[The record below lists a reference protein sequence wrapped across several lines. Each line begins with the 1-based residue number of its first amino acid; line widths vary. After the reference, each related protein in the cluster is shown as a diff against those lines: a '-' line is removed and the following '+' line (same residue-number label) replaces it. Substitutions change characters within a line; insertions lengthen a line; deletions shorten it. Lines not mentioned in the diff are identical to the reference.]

1 MKKYKSIKIF
11 ILSLLGFCATS
22 AIAEPITSDDVETL
36 KWINTNIF
44 GCDVKH
50 GEITSRII
58 FAARVSD
65 DLSLHGEQIES
76 INING
81 NVYRKNSEFSGKA
94 GRNTHSLTMFFE
106 NYQITSYDQIPDYN
120 WGKII
125 KFKFGRKKPPMA
137 FKSKGKLWQLTV
149 CVQIW
154 NIASLIKASLLYRLV

>member
-120 WGKII
+120 WGQDYQI
-125 KFKFGRKKPPMA
+125 
-137 FKSKGKLWQLTV
+137 
-149 CVQIW
+149 QIW
-154 NIASLIKASLLYRLV
+154 PQKTANGFQIQGQVVAADGMRTNLEYCEPYKG